1 MEHTKRRSKPDLAQ
15 GAQRTSLKEQA
26 EDARSKYRRAEEG
39 LLTRERQPRRLKRSN
54 SERLWGFRNRKLEG
68 KMGHEKLR
76 VSRKEMKG
84 ISIKWGGWGLTPCRF
99 LNFEEESLALIECLL
114 SAGHRS
120 VSHGIA
126 DVFLASL

>member
-1 MEHTKRRSKPDLAQ
+1 MGALRVLRAGASDTSLTSVQEPVERVGVPDGTHRSKPDLAQ

-84 ISIKWGGWGLTPCRF
+84 ISIKPGGDG
-99 LNFEEESLALIECLL
+99 
-114 SAGHRS
+114 G
-120 VSHGIA
+120 
-126 DVFLASL
+126 